1 MSSPPSLPHAP
12 RPHLTHAPST
22 SGNGG
27 LFDNDSLLNALLS
40 VPVPAS
46 SSRATSGIQIA
57 RRALKQLL
65 GHVESGSLKWDT
77 RITLSI
83 EHCLGCECD
92 TPRLFHFI
100 FIAFEE
106 LISLHFCNV

>member
-1 MSSPPSLPHAP
+1 MSSPPSLAHAL
-12 RPHLTHAPST
+12 RLHLTHAPST

-65 GHVESGSLKWDT
+65 GQVESGSLKWDT

-92 TPRLFHFI
+92 TSFL
-100 FIAFEE
+100 
-106 LISLHFCNV
+106 